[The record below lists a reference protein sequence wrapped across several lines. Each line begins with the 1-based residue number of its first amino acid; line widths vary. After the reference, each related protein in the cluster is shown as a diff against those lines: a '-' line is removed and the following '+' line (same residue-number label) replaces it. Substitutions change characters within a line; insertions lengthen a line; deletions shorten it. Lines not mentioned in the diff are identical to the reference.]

1 MCVQVCM
8 RNVCACDVYACT
20 GVYVMRMRAD
30 NTSCEKS
37 QENFAEKIFKILLTR
52 FVNFCIM
59 YIVR

>member
-1 MCVQVCM
+1 M

-37 QENFAEKIFKILLTR
+37 QENFAEKIFKILLT
-52 FVNFCIM
+52 
-59 YIVR
+59 